1 MMTLDR
7 PRRRAHGRPA
17 GGHDLPRTPAALWS
31 AVRGAAARPLRFAA
45 VGGLCGLLQIALLVA
60 LIWLGVGALPANI
73 VAYLLS
79 AQLNFYLSD
88 LFIWRDRRVRLTV
101 EHLARRW
108 LGFHASIAGT
118 FVLNQAVFV
127 VVRRFMPDAAAAAAG
142 ISIAALVNFIIQ
154 DRLTFAS

>member
-1 MMTLDR
+1 MTLDR
-7 PRRRAHGRPA
+7 PRSRVHGQPA
-17 GGHDLPRTPAALWS
+17 RGHDPPCTPAALWS
-31 AVRGAAARPLRFAA
+31 AVRRAAARPLRFAA

-60 LIWLGVGALPANI
+60 LMWLGVDALPANI

-88 LFIWRDRRVRLTV
+88 LFIWHDRHVRRTI

-118 FVLNQAVFV
+118 FVFNQAIFV
-127 VVRRFMPDAAAAAAG
+127 VVRHFIPDAAAAAAG
-142 ISIAALVNFIIQ
+142 ISMAALVNFIIQ